1 MQEVKRM
8 VAYLS
13 LIVAIIGLI
22 MYFVASNPKVQRV
35 GEILLFTGTL
45 AFFLIVGSRMV
56 DILR

>member
-1 MQEVKRM
+1 M